1 MSRQQRN
8 NQRKALRRKGRG
20 RRQGDTDAEEFDE
33 FEPDEFEE
41 EVPVTKKKKKAVKK
55 DEEEEEPEEDEQ

>member
-20 RRQGDTDAEEFDE
+20 RRQGDTDAEEFDK
-33 FEPDEFEE
+33 FDLDEFEE
-41 EVPVTKKKKKAVKK
+41 EAQVTKKKKKKGKK
-55 DEEEEEPEEDEQ
+55 EEEEEEREEDEQ